1 MDRVGVEV
9 SWDVFTLYLTWH
21 YYFTILGLILAPFWM
36 AMATPQFWEQA
47 DPSGW
52 KVLEITNQPIMHTSS
67 HADKGVKE
75 WYN

>member
-1 MDRVGVEV
+1 
-9 SWDVFTLYLTWH
+9 
-21 YYFTILGLILAPFWM
+21 M

-67 HADKGVKE
+67 DADKGVKE